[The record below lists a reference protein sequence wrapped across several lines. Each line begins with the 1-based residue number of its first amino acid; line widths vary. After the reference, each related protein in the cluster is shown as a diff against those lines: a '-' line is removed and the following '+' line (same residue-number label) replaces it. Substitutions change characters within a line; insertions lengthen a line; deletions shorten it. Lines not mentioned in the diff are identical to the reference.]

1 MAQKQVE
8 ELLNARA
15 EIDEQLRRHKNLL
28 TVMFTDVVGS
38 TSYFDRFGDTAGLAM
53 VHLNAELGSTA
64 VREFGGTV
72 VKTIGDSVM
81 ADFPEPK
88 SAVRAAVAMQRRL
101 AELNSALPEHRRMQI
116 RIGVHTGMGF
126 RKGSDVFGDVVNLA
140 ARITKRT
147 EAGQIL
153 ISRSVQ
159 EGIALDADI
168 ACQWL
173 DKCTIDGRA
182 EREDIF
188 EVVWTDVTAY
198 TELRRKLHNVH
209 SDTRAEAQVA
219 PQLPSRYE
227 VLSKLGQGG
236 VGIVYKARDLQTTEI
251 LAVKVLKPEVASDAT
266 AQANF
271 SKELCLAR
279 KITHKNVC
287 RIYDLYRSDGIAYA
301 TMEYVE
307 GENLLSI
314 ISREGKMPVS
324 KALGILKQLCCG
336 LREAHAQGVIH
347 RDLKPANIMVDQNG
361 TVKIM
366 DFGIARLMKTDVGQ
380 TGTIVGTPAYMSPE
394 QAKGR
399 SVDARSDIY
408 AIGLIFYEMI
418 TGTATFG
425 GDTAVAIALKHVTET
440 PNLPRDLV
448 PTISEGIEA
457 IVLKCLEKDPLKRFQ
472 SVGELAKILE
482 NTENLMASPPLI
494 LSERNVRFSER
505 LTEIERYISNLQIG
519 KRIDQVMSALST
531 NLSKPLPERL
541 SLGNL
546 QVDTRRALILASVVF
561 LAPLIAWT
569 ALGHSANSSARFIE
583 KPSSPTSGNNQA
595 SSPVS
600 VSVPAVPYPVTMPSA
615 SATSEADSDDA
626 IQAQHQKLEA
636 RSKAK
641 IAKAQSFLQPT
652 TTLASPLPTTVVPP
666 QSLTPLVTSTASATD
681 NSSINTRDDGHVSS
695 RPSGSIEQGTAT
707 DIYFDVGSFKDPKW
721 ADNAA
726 ETLGKLGFH
735 TTSLHKGKLWMN
747 SYHVIVGPF
756 HDDDVAQAARRD
768 LESHGFNPRITK
780 LD

>member
-1 MAQKQVE
+1 MAQRQVE

-88 SAVRAAVAMQRRL
+88 SAVRAAVTMQRRL

-116 RIGVHTGMGF
+116 RIGLHTGMGF

-153 ISRSVQ
+153 ISRSVR
-159 EGIALDADI
+159 EGIAPDADI

-173 DKCTIDGRA
+173 DKCTIDGRT

-188 EVVWTDVTAY
+188 EVVWTDVAAY

-209 SDTRAEAQVA
+209 SDARAEAQIA

-227 VLSKLGQGG
+227 VLCKIGQGG
-236 VGIVYKARDLQTTEI
+236 VGIVYKARDLQTNEI
-251 LAVKVLKPEVASDAT
+251 LAVKVLKPEAASDAT

-347 RDLKPANIMVDQNG
+347 RDLKPANIMVDQTG

-394 QAKGR
+394 QARGR

-408 AIGLIFYEMI
+408 AIGLILYEMI

-425 GDTAVAIALKHVTET
+425 GDTAVAIALKHLTET

-457 IVLKCLEKDPLKRFQ
+457 VVLKCLEKEPLKRFQ

-482 NTENLMASPPLI
+482 DTENLITSPSPALNERKAW
-494 LSERNVRFSER
+494 LSER
-505 LTEIERYISNLQIG
+505 LIEIERYISDLQIG
-519 KRIDQVMSALST
+519 KKIDQAMSALT
-531 NLSKPLPERL
+531 NNLSKPLPKRL

-546 QVDTRRALILASVVF
+546 QVDTRQALILASVVF

-569 ALGHSANSSARFIE
+569 ALGHSANSSARVIE
-583 KPSSPTSGNNQA
+583 KPTSPTSGDNQA
-595 SSPVS
+595 SPLLVS
-600 VSVPAVPYPVTMPSA
+600 APAVPYPVAMPSA
-615 SATSEADSDDA
+615 SATGGVDSDDA
-626 IQAQHQKLEA
+626 IQTRHQKPEP

-641 IAKAQSFLQPT
+641 VAKAQSFLQPT
-652 TTLASPLPTTVVPP
+652 TTLALPLPTTVVPP
-666 QSLTPLVTSTASATD
+666 QSLTPLVTSTASPTD
-681 NSSINTRDDGHVSS
+681 NSSINTRDDVPVSS
-695 RPSGSIEQGTAT
+695 HPSGFIEQEAAT
-707 DIYFDVGSFKDPKW
+707 EIYFDVGSFKDPKW

-735 TTSLHKGKLWMN
+735 VTSLHKGKLWMN

-756 HDDDVAQAARRD
+756 HNDDMAQAARRD
-768 LESHGFNPRITK
+768 LESHGFKPRITK